1 MTNIKGGIFMFLFG
15 LILGLVVGLSISKIK
30 DFFNNIDKKSQA
42 FAEDLSQSFR
52 YFRWKRECRKNDI

>member
-1 MTNIKGGIFMFLFG
+1 MFLFG

-42 FAEDLSQSFR
+42 LAEDLSQSFK